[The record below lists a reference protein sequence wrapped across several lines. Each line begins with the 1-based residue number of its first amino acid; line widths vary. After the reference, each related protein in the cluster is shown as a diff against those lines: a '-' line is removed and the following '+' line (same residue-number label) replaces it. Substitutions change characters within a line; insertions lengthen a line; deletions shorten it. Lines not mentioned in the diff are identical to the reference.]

1 MLLKKLTATGFKSFA
16 DKTEFEFGRG
26 ITSIVGPNGCGKS
39 NVVDAIKWV
48 LGEQSAKSLRGKQM
62 LDVIFN
68 GSGTRKAA
76 AMAQVDLTFDNSD
89 GTLSVDQTEVV
100 VSRRLY
106 RSGESEYLLNKQSCR
121 LKDVRELFLDTGIGI
136 DAYSVIEQGKVD
148 LLLQANPLERRQIF
162 EEAAGISK
170 YKVRKREAQRKLE
183 RVNQNLLRVQDIIEE
198 LEKRLRSVKLAAGKA
213 RNYQQ
218 YTQRLRELRS
228 RYALAEYHRLRT
240 GEQELSREADG
251 LSDEAT
257 RIRTELS
264 NNDARTSQ
272 SNVRI
277 VELEQETS
285 QTEGRLLTVQS
296 QITGQ
301 QERIAAAERRIA
313 DQTELLAR
321 SRDRL
326 AGFDEQMASLD
337 GKLSLQRELVESL
350 EGELKSLQQELARLQ
365 EEDRGV
371 ASELVEKQR
380 SLEDEKAGI
389 IDLLRRTSQLNNEIQ
404 GLNLQHESLSKQK
417 EKLDERDAAI
427 ATELAEAMSR
437 QQQLDGRRI
446 QILDLIEEQTKTLED
461 TRAKLTQAANHRAT
475 LLDQIAA
482 AKEYRSGLESR
493 RQLLSEM
500 DRKHEGLLAGARE
513 ILERRDAG
521 APDAASQNPQ
531 SEISFDTAA
540 PRPLGPFSYVLGAV
554 GELFDADVAHAGI
567 VEAVLGNFEKYLV
580 VTRRDLLL
588 ADRDSLSDLSGPVRA
603 FCLDSVSPPIG
614 GPDLSSQ
621 EGFVAR
627 LIDWVRY
634 PDGCTQLARYLLGR
648 TYVVESIEHAR
659 RMAALDSGARFVT
672 LDGILWDSDGR
683 VGMGPLG
690 SAGGLISRRSELREL
705 DKQLGEVAVRI
716 DALSAELQQS
726 ESEAGHL
733 EEVQHNLR
741 EAIGEANAQ
750 RVEVGAQLAAVEDT
764 VHRLSQER
772 PVIASE
778 VSVLVNRLGEM
789 QDREAA
795 SRESLSALEIRN
807 REGEQAVAELTAR
820 IEALSAQRQTLAEAI
835 TNARVRTGELSQ
847 NRSAAAA
854 AVAELSA
861 SRIQLQSDRDKADR
875 DVTLAQER
883 IDQSQS
889 QMADAKQ
896 TLADLTTEHEQ
907 LTATSRSLRNQRDEL
922 RAEVERLSA
931 EARQLRHDLEG
942 TEGQLHERQIKL
954 QEARV
959 RLEDLT
965 ARVLEELSVDL
976 AVQYEGYTPDQEE
989 DWPAVEAEIE
999 ELRQKIERLGNVNL
1013 DAITEQDEVEQR
1025 LTFLTSQS
1033 DDLRN
1038 SEKQLLELIEKLN
1051 HESRQRFLDTFNAVV
1066 PYFQSL
1072 FKRLFGGGKAELVL
1086 MDPNDVLECGIEITA
1101 KPPGKEPKS
1110 ISQLSGGE
1118 RTMTTI
1124 ALVLA
1129 VFRSRPSPFV
1139 LLDEVDAAL
1148 DEANNVRF
1156 NTIIKEFTELSQFIV
1171 ITHSKRTMSIADVL
1185 YGVTMQEAG
1194 VSKRVSV
1201 RFEEGEAAAVA

>member
-16 DKTEFEFGRG
+16 DKTEFDFGRG
-26 ITSIVGPNGCGKS
+26 ITGIVGPNGCGKS

-89 GTLSVDQTEVV
+89 GVLAVDQTEVV

-106 RSGESEYLLNKQSCR
+106 RSGESEYLLNKQPCR

-148 LLLQANPLERRQIF
+148 LLLQANPMERRQIF

-228 RYALAEYHRLRT
+228 RYALAEYHRLRS
-240 GEQELSREADG
+240 GEAALSREADG

-257 RIRTELS
+257 RIRTDLS
-264 NNDARTSQ
+264 NNDARSSQ
-272 SNVRI
+272 ANVRI

-285 QTEGRLLTVQS
+285 QVEGRLLTVQS
-296 QITGQ
+296 QITA
-301 QERIAAAERRIA
+301 QEERMAAAERRIA

-326 AGFDEQMASLD
+326 AGFDGQMTALD
-337 GKLSLQRELVESL
+337 EKLALQRDRVESL
-350 EGELKSLQQELARLQ
+350 EAELKSLQDELARLQ
-365 EEDRGV
+365 TQDREV
-371 ASELVEKQR
+371 AGQLVDQQR
-380 SLEDEKAGI
+380 RLDDEKAGI
-389 IDLLRRTSQLNNEIQ
+389 IDLLRRTSQLSNEIQ
-404 GLNLQHESLSKQK
+404 GLNLQHDSLSKQK

-427 ATELAEAMSR
+427 ATELAESLAR
-437 QQQLDGRRI
+437 QQQLDARRI
-446 QILDLIEEQTKTLED
+446 EILDLIEDQTKKLEE
-461 TRAKLTQAANHRAT
+461 TRARLAQAASHRAN

-482 AKEYRSGLESR
+482 AKEHRSGLESR
-493 RQLLSEM
+493 RDLLSEM
-500 DRKHEGLLAGARE
+500 DRRHEGLLAGARE

-521 APDAASQNPQ
+521 AAESAGENSQ
-531 SEISFDTAA
+531 SETPS
-540 PRPLGPFSYVLGAV
+540 GPFSYVLGAV

-580 VTRRDLLL
+580 VARRDLFL
-588 ADRDSLSDLSGPVRA
+588 ADRDLLADLSGPVRA
-603 FCLDSVSPPIG
+603 FCLDAVAPAIG
-614 GPDLSSQ
+614 GPDLSTQ
-621 EGFVAR
+621 EGFIAR
-627 LIDWVRY
+627 LLDWVRY
-634 PDGCTQLARYLLGR
+634 PDACAQLARYLLGR

-659 RMAALDSGARFVT
+659 RMAALDGGARFVT

-705 DKQLGEVAVRI
+705 DRQLTEVAVRI
-716 DALSAELQQS
+716 DDLTTRLQQS
-726 ESEAGHL
+726 DSEAGHL
-733 EEVQHNLR
+733 EEVQHRLR

-750 RVEVGAQLAAVEDT
+750 RVEVGAQLAAVED
-764 VHRLSQER
+764 VVQRLSQER

-778 VSVLVNRLGEM
+778 VSVLVSRLGEM
-789 QDREAA
+789 REREAA
-795 SRESLSALEIRN
+795 SRENLSQLEQRN
-807 REGEQAVAELTAR
+807 LAGEQAVAELTAR
-820 IEALSAQRQTLAEAI
+820 IESLAAQRAALAESI

-847 NRSAAAA
+847 QRSSSAAS
-854 AVAELSA
+854 VAELQA
-861 SRIQLQSDRDKADR
+861 ARIQLQADRDKADR
-875 DVTLAQER
+875 DVALAQER
-883 IDQSQS
+883 IDQSHA

-896 TLADLTTEHEQ
+896 TLAERTAEQEQ
-907 LTATSRSLRNQRDEL
+907 LTSTARALRAQRDDL
-922 RAEVERLSA
+922 RAEVERLAA
-931 EARQLRHDLEG
+931 EARQQRHELEEV
-942 TEGQLHERQIKL
+942 EGRLHERQMRL

-1013 DAITEQDEVEQR
+1013 DAIAEQDEVEQR
-1025 LTFLTSQS
+1025 LMFLTSQC
-1033 DDLRN
+1033 DDLKH

-1051 HESRQRFLDTFNAVV
+1051 HESRQRFIDTFNAVV
-1066 PYFQSL
+1066 PHFQSL

-1156 NTIIKEFTELSQFIV
+1156 NTIIREFTELSQFIV

-1201 RFEEGEAAAVA
+1201 RFDEGEAAAVA